1 MKTKTVHQQSQQ
13 ALSKKGKV
21 AAVKG
26 AKEAK
31 VEATAAKEKAIEAA
45 VVVAEAEAK
54 EAVLAKVAV
63 LARKAAA
70 EVTRKQQGHVLSA
83 TNLVMVIEMSAQM
96 VRLTIQL
103 KKFSA
108 RAKSHRREAATL
120 LVQLEVVG
128 SDQGGRLKRAL
139 LPMLTKLSLR

>member
-1 MKTKTVHQQSQQ
+1 MKTKTVHQQLQQ

-45 VVVAEAEAK
+45 VVVVVAEAEAK

-108 RAKSHRREAATL
+108 RAKNHRREATTL

-128 SDQGGRLKRAL
+128 SDQGGGG
-139 LPMLTKLSLR
+139 